1 MFSSRLENFCHIHQI
16 QNCLQT
22 LIVWKS
28 LKFVV
33 WEGFKKRTWF
43 VACCGRELCHLMQY
57 TGSSEI
63 IDLSFIYAFKLELFY
78 KVKKVYVCPNRK
90 KLQTSLMCSSKD

>member
-1 MFSSRLENFCHIHQI
+1 M
-16 QNCLQT
+16 
-22 LIVWKS
+22 VWKS

-57 TGSSEI
+57 TGSSKI

-78 KVKKVYVCPNRK
+78 KVKKVSVCPNRK
-90 KLQTSLMCSSKD
+90 KCKHHLCVPQKIRDYSVKG